1 MSVISRIFYAYMAVV
16 GLAAGALLVVAPQTQ
31 KFVVPPFFWVLIAV
45 ALFELGTFAFRRA
58 EPTAVLSLNARLIGL
73 VIGALLMLATTMI
86 AGVEVHFL

>member
-1 MSVISRIFYAYMAVV
+1 MALISRIFYAYMTIV

-45 ALFELGTFAFRRA
+45 ALFELGTLVRRRA
-58 EPTAVLSLNARLIGL
+58 GPDAALNLNARMIGL
-73 VIGALLMLATTMI
+73 VIGALVMLAVTMI